1 MCRMTSSHGCGIF
14 ELLADGSDGSF
25 FDFTMTRDAGYLSA
39 LRINPHGVRTAFTVQ
54 HTGVVVQMALQIGE
68 LHP

>member
-1 MCRMTSSHGCGIF
+1 MPPDMVSRLWNF
-14 ELLADGSDGSF
+14 ELLADDPDGSF

-39 LRINPHGVRTAFTVQ
+39 LRISPNGVRTAFTVH
-54 HTGVVVQMALQIGE
+54 HTGVVVQMALQIDE